1 MGMTATGGKVHVVR
15 VRKSGYV
22 DKQGRARDYSSAYLR
37 RTYREGGT
45 VKNETVA
52 NLSALPDHVIDLID
66 AGLKGQALV
75 PAGEAVAITSSLP
88 HGHVAAA
95 HAMARAL
102 GLPALLGP
110 PGRDRDLAL
119 ALVISRVVAPAS
131 KLSTLTWWADTT
143 LGADLGVA
151 GASTGEVYVAMDWL
165 EARQE
170 EIEAALAR
178 RHLAPAA
185 NPGRMALFDLSSS
198 WMEGTCCPLAARGYS
213 RDGKKG
219 KLQIEYGLLTDPEGR
234 PVAIRVFPGNAG
246 DPAAFTA
253 IVKIVR
259 ERFKLEKMVMVGD
272 RGMITSARIDALNQ
286 PGDDGTA
293 PSRYGWITALRAP
306 AIRKLI
312 ADDGPLQLSLFDE
325 QDLAEITSGDF
336 PGERLIACRNPV
348 LAEER
353 ARKREALLAATEKV
367 LAPVIARVEG
377 GRLAGAAKIG
387 VAVGKEIN
395 KYNVAK
401 HFDVAITDAALTLT
415 RKQAQIDDEAALD
428 GIYVIRTPVP
438 AAGMEAPAVVAA
450 YKRLARVERDFRTI
464 KADDL
469 ALRPVFHHLEER
481 VKAHVLI
488 CMLAAYL
495 TWHLRRA
502 WAPLTFTDEHP
513 PPRANPVTPARR
525 SPAAQAKASRQ
536 HDVAGRPYRGFRGL
550 LAHLAT
556 LTRNEVR
563 FAGAKATVQMLAEP
577 TSAQRDAFNL
587 IGAPIPL
594 TLK

>member
-1 MGMTATGGKVHVVR
+1 MTAAGGKVHVVR

-22 DKQGRARDYSSAYLR
+22 DKNGRTRDYSSAYLR
-37 RTYREGGT
+37 RTYREAGT

-52 NLSALPDHVIDLID
+52 NLSALPGHVIDLID
-66 AGLKGQALV
+66 AGLKGQVLV
-75 PAGEAVAITSSLP
+75 PVGEAVTITSSLP
-88 HGHVAAA
+88 HGHVAAV
-95 HAMARAL
+95 HAMARTL
-102 GLPALLGP
+102 GLPALLGQ

-151 GASTGEVYVAMDWL
+151 EASTGDIYAAMDWL

-198 WMEGTCCPLAARGYS
+198 WMEGNCCPLAARGYS

-253 IVKIVR
+253 IVKVVR

-272 RGMITSARIDALNQ
+272 RGMITSARITALNQ
-286 PGDDGTA
+286 PGDGGTA
-293 PSRYGWITALRAP
+293 PSPYGWITALRAP
-306 AIRKLI
+306 AIKKLI

-353 ARKREALLAATEKV
+353 ARKREALLAATEKA
-367 LAPVIARVEG
+367 LAPVIARVQG

-401 HFDVAITDAALTLT
+401 HFDVAITDASLTLT

-438 AAGMEAPAVVAA
+438 ADAMDAPAVVTA

-513 PPRANPVTPARR
+513 PPRGNPVTPARR
-525 SPAAQAKASRQ
+525 SPAAQAKASCQ
-536 HDVAGRPYRGFRGL
+536 HDPAGRPYRGFRGL

-563 FAGAKATVQMLAEP
+563 FAGAEATVPMLAEP

-587 IGAPIPL
+587 ISAPIPL